1 MIAFNQLKKL
11 SGAVVL
17 IAASVSCGDASR
29 NGKSPNYLVID
40 SLTVPVT
47 VNYLQSDVVKMETS
61 PAPCTTDNPCPTVF
75 SDSATVI
82 LESFQKDVT
91 ATAPS
96 TNNAITVSRYHVNY
110 IRADGRNTPGVDV
123 PYGFDGALTGTTDPS
138 TGKLTLTF
146 ELVRHVA
153 KMESPLAELATNAA
167 VITTIADVT
176 FYGKDIIG
184 NDVNVTGS
192 IQVDFGNFGDK

>member
-1 MIAFNQLKKL
+1 MIAFNQIKKL
-11 SGAVVL
+11 SGAVAL
-17 IAASVSCGDASR
+17 IAASVSCGQAPRS
-29 NGKSPNYLVID
+29 GKSPVYLVID
-40 SLTVPVT
+40 SLTAGGG
-47 VNYLQSDVVKMETS
+47 NFLQSDIVKMATS

-75 SDSATVI
+75 SDSASVV

-96 TNNAITVSRYHVNY
+96 TNSAITISRYHVNY
-110 IRADGRNTPGVDV
+110 RRADGRNTPGVDV

-138 TGKLTLTF
+138 NGKLTLTF
-146 ELVRHVA
+146 EIVRHVA
-153 KMESPLAELATNAA
+153 KMESPLAQLATNAA
-167 VITTIADVT
+167 VITTIADCT
-176 FYGKDIIG
+176 FYGQDIIG